1 MIEKAM
7 KNDPTKT
14 PPGGGNNQ
22 PQAVS
27 DEPELHP
34 FVSLVVQ
41 SFDREYVRV
50 GLKASL
56 QDDKDNVV
64 TRKLSGEIFSLYMKV
79 NFFTFFSLVELKQL
93 AETVFTD
100 NDIRAFVLNLTD
112 VVSIASSWTEGADV
126 EKVIEGM
133 VASVR
138 RTRPTVTEATKS
150 LINVEVLNTIHIDE
164 EELKSLYRD
173 NFWIVVLHVLFINM
187 QHSIVFREI
196 WQKAPV
202 APGLI
207 AQTPSR

>member
-1 MIEKAM
+1 M
-7 KNDPTKT
+7 KKDDTKT
-14 PPGGGNNQ
+14 PPAGGNNQ

-56 QDDKDNVV
+56 EGDKDNVV
-64 TRKLSGEIFSLYMKV
+64 TRKLSGEIFSLYLKA

-100 NDIRAFVLNLTD
+100 IDTRAFVLNLAD
-112 VVSIASSWTEGADV
+112 IVSIASSWTEGVDV

-150 LINVEVLNTIHIDE
+150 LINVEVLNTIHIDA
-164 EELKSLYRD
+164 EELKSLYKD

-202 APGLI
+202 APGTP